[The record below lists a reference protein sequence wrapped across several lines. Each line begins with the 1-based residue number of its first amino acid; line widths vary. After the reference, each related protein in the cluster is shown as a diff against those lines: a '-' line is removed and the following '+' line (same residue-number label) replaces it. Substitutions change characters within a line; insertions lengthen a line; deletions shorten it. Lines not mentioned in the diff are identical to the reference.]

1 MHPDFIEVYPDL
13 LSVNKCNTII
23 EGMDKILDN
32 RVTPYMQKHS
42 VADSRV
48 DEALFA
54 EHDFQDAHAMVN
66 DTITR
71 AIELYVEKYSIID
84 TRNSRVIYPFST
96 WSVKL
101 QKTPIGG
108 GFHSWHSEVAGNND
122 TDRVLAWTLYLNSF
136 EGEAETE
143 FLMQHRR
150 INPVAGSVGIW
161 PSAWTH
167 THRGNP
173 PYSKNKYIATGW
185 FSFTGEKF
193 A

>member
-1 MHPDFIEVYPDL
+1 
-13 LSVNKCNTII
+13 
-23 EGMDKILDN
+23 MDKILDN

-66 DTITR
+66 DTISR